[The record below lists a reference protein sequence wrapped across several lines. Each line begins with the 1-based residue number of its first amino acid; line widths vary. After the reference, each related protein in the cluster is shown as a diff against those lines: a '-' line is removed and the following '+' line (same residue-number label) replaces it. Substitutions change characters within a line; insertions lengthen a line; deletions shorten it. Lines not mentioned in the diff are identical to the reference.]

1 MIEVITALMA
11 AGGGAGGAAI
21 EPYDI
26 VLTTLVSWVFH
37 GEQHELV
44 QMEGNVKLGVSD

>member
-11 AGGGAGGAAI
+11 AGGGSGGAV

-26 VLTTLVSWVFH
+26 VFSA
-37 GEQHELV
+37 
-44 QMEGNVKLGVSD
+44 N